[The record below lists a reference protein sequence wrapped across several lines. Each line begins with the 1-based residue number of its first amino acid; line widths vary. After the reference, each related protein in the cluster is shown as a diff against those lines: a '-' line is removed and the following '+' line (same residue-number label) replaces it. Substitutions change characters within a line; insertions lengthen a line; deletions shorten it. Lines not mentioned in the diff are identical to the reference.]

1 MWISV
6 NNFGFKPKIVP
17 LLFNRLIFVET
28 VDLYSSNFFGDAM
41 LVHEVYKLVSYLQ
54 LSQKTRY
61 KRILIIL
68 AMMIQEIPGQNSSSG
83 VSRHGAHPRHF
94 GPS

>member
-28 VDLYSSNFFGDAM
+28 VELYSSNFFGDAM

-54 LSQKTRY
+54 LSQKTRHEADTNY
-61 KRILIIL
+61 
-68 AMMIQEIPGQNSSSG
+68 SCHDDT
-83 VSRHGAHPRHF
+83 RHCR
-94 GPS
+94 SEQQLWC